1 VYENEQNKYLY
12 AAAEQNLMDYNVE
25 DSKEQNSK
33 HSWVSI
39 FYLSSPQK
47 QICRIWKHC
56 VWQSQSQNFCC
67 LRFPV

>member
-33 HSWVSI
+33 HS
-39 FYLSSPQK
+39 
-47 QICRIWKHC
+47 
-56 VWQSQSQNFCC
+56 
-67 LRFPV
+67 